1 MEGGCMSTEHT
12 ALVRKS
18 RGRPKQFDRGTALSK
33 ALNLFW
39 RHGYEATSLTDL
51 VEATGAK
58 APTLY
63 AEFGNKEGLFRAAA
77 ERYIA
82 KFADRGRA
90 LLANPQCSVAQA
102 TEDFMRDTAA
112 MYTDKNL
119 PSGCFII
126 CTSAALSSSS
136 DEVAKMLRARHHFQE
151 NMLTDFLR
159 ARQTSGEL
167 PAQTDICTLAKYL
180 TCIQQG
186 MSVQARDGATR
197 AELDSIVSTLMSLWP
212 ALMSLRAAKAIP
224 ADA

>member
-1 MEGGCMSTEHT
+1 MNTDHVAST
-12 ALVRKS
+12 RKG
-18 RGRPKQFDRGTALSK
+18 RGRPKQFDREDALDK
-33 ALNLFW
+33 ALTIFW
-39 RHGYEATSLTDL
+39 RHGYDATSLTDL

-77 ERYIA
+77 ERYMA

-90 LLANPQCSVAQA
+90 LLANPRSSTAQA
-102 TEDFMRDTAA
+102 IEDFMRDTAA

-136 DEVAKMLRARHHFQE
+136 DEVAKCLRARHHFQE

-159 ARQTSGEL
+159 ARQESGEV
-167 PAQTDICTLAKYL
+167 PAQTDIVTLAKYL

-186 MSVQARDGATR
+186 MSVQARDGASHE
-197 AELDSIVSTLMSLWP
+197 ELDGIVSTLMGLWP
-212 ALMSLRAAKAIP
+212 ALMRLGVAKTVP
-224 ADA
+224 VLADI